1 MLTKLELRRKLI
13 HMGSLVIPISYVFVS
28 KPMAIVVLLPVTA
41 FFLSCDIIRRYN
53 RTVRMIYEKH
63 LIGTVV
69 REKEEDRLVGST
81 YFMIGVSLSV
91 YLLDKPIAILS
102 ILVLIVSDT
111 VAALVGASLGKT
123 PLFGPKTLE
132 GSLAFLLSAALI
144 VVFYPGVPLGCGLVG
159 AFLAT
164 LVESLPLPLDDNLVI
179 PLVMGLTVQG
189 LSLL

>member
-53 RTVRMIYEKH
+53 QTVRLIYEKH

-91 YLLDKPIAILS
+91 CLLDKPIAILS

-111 VAALVGASLGKT
+111 VAALVGTSLGKT

-132 GSLAFLLSAALI
+132 GSLAFLLSAVLI
-144 VVFYPGVPLGCGLVG
+144 VLFYPGVPLGCGLAG

-164 LVESLPLPLDDNLVI
+164 LAESLPLPLDDNVVI
-179 PLVMGLTVQG
+179 PLAMGLTVQG